1 MSLPCLTVGGL
12 LACPVMLRAAL
23 FDIDGTLVDTE
34 RESAAA
40 IRRVLARRGV
50 EMSPAELDWVIGHS
64 WHEIYERLRAG
75 HGAALPGMREL
86 IDLSSAEREVVLNEQ
101 GLREVRGAR
110 DLVRRLAARCPIAA
124 VSGASRREAA
134 FALRGLGV
142 LDAFRFV
149 LTSEDYAEGKP
160 SPDGYLLAAARLGVE
175 PEECLVVED
184 SAAGI
189 AAGVAAGA
197 RVVAVSAANFA
208 GQDQSAAH
216 AVVASPAE
224 IDDALIARL
233 FCTPVP
239 GR

>member
-1 MSLPCLTVGGL
+1 
-12 LACPVMLRAAL
+12 MLRAAL

-34 RESAAA
+34 RESAEA

-50 EMSPAELDWVIGHS
+50 VISPAELDWVIGHS

-86 IDLSSAEREVVLNEQ
+86 IDLSSAEREVVLDEH

-142 LDAFRFV
+142 LDAFCFV

-208 GQDQSAAH
+208 GQDQSPAH
-216 AVVASPAE
+216 AVVATPAD
-224 IDDALIARL
+224 IDDALLARI
-233 FCTPVP
+233 FP
-239 GR
+239 